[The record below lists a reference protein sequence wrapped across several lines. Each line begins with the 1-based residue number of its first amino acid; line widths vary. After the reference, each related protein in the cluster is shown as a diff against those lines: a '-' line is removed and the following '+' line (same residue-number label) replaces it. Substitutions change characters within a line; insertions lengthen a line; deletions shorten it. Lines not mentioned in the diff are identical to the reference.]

1 MYRTLLV
8 PVDGSP
14 AATAGLQEAIRL
26 ARAVGARL
34 QLMNVIDDHAFDDD
48 GDSAD
53 DSADARAGDEL
64 RDVVRERGEAV
75 LRHAQALAEQG
86 GVVSA
91 TALVHGGGEDLQA
104 LVAGQAEQSGA
115 DLVVLGTHAG
125 KALSRLFM
133 SHDAGHLLSHVSVPV
148 LLVQSADVD
157 AGVTVIELSGTDS
170 MFQSEP

>member
-14 AATAGLQEAIRL
+14 AATAGLEEAIRL
-26 ARAVGARL
+26 AGAIGARL
-34 QLMNVIDDHAFDDD
+34 QLMNIIDDRAFDGD
-48 GDSAD
+48 GEA
-53 DSADARAGDEL
+53 AAGDL

-75 LRHAQALAEQG
+75 LRHAQAMAEQG
-86 GVVSA
+86 GVASA
-91 TALVHGGGEDLQA
+91 TALVRSDGEDLQT
-104 LVAGQAEQSGA
+104 LVAREAEQSSA
-115 DLVVLGTHAG
+115 DLVVIGTHVG

-133 SHDAGHLLSHVSVPV
+133 SHDAGHLLNHVAVPV
-148 LLVQSADVD
+148 MLVQSASAD

>member
-26 ARAVGARL
+26 ASAVGARL
-34 QLMNVIDDHAFDDD
+34 QLMTVIDDHAFDGD
-48 GDSAD
+48 GADESAG
-53 DSADARAGDEL
+53 GDL

-75 LRHAQALAEQG
+75 LRHAQALAQQS
-86 GVVSA
+86 GVASA
-91 TALVHGGGEDLQA
+91 TALVHAGGGDLQA
-104 LVAGQAEQSGA
+104 LVARQAEQSGA

-133 SHDAGHLLSHVSVPV
+133 SHDTGHLLNHVAVPV
-148 LLVQSADVD
+148 LLVQSAAID
-157 AGVTVIELSGTDS
+157 AGMTVIELSGTDS
-170 MFQSEP
+170 MFQMEP

>member
-26 ARAVGARL
+26 ARAIGARL
-34 QLMNVIDDHAFDDD
+34 QLMNIIDDHAFDDD

-53 DSADARAGDEL
+53 DRAGDEL

-104 LVAGQAEQSGA
+104 LVARQAEQSGA

>member
-14 AATAGLQEAIRL
+14 AATAGLDEAIKL
-26 ARAVGARL
+26 AAAMGARL
-34 QLMNVIDDHAFDDD
+34 RLMTVVDERAFDGD
-48 GDSAD
+48 GDGD
-53 DSADARAGDEL
+53 GADAGRTGDL
-64 RDVVRERGEAV
+64 RDVVRERGQAV

-86 GVVSA
+86 GVISA
-91 TALVHGGGEDLQA
+91 TALVRSGGEDLQT
-104 LVAGQAEQSGA
+104 LVAREVEESGA

-125 KALSRLFM
+125 KALSRVFM
-133 SHDAGHLLSHVSVPV
+133 SHDAGHLLNHVAVPV
-148 LLVQSADVD
+148 LLVRSADVE

>member
-26 ARAVGARL
+26 ASAVGARL
-34 QLMNVIDDHAFDDD
+34 QLMNIIDDRAFDGAGGSPG
-48 GDSAD
+48 GD
-53 DSADARAGDEL
+53 L

-75 LRHAQALAEQG
+75 LRHAQALADQA
-86 GVVSA
+86 GVASA
-91 TALVHGGGEDLQA
+91 TSLVHGGGEDLQA
-104 LVAGQAEQSGA
+104 LVARQAEQSSA
-115 DLVVLGTHAG
+115 DLVVLGSHAG

-133 SHDAGHLLSHVSVPV
+133 SHDAGHLLNHVAVPV
-148 LLVQSADVD
+148 LLVQSAGID

>member
-14 AATAGLQEAIRL
+14 AATAGLEEAIRL
-26 ARAVGARL
+26 AGAIGARL
-34 QLMNVIDDHAFDDD
+34 QLMTIIDDRAFDGQGP
-48 GDSAD
+48 GD
-53 DSADARAGDEL
+53 ADAASCDLGAI
-64 RDVVRERGEAV
+64 VRERGEAV
-75 LRHAQALAEQG
+75 LSHAQARAEQR

-91 TALVHGGGEDLQA
+91 TALVKSGGEDLQA
-104 LVAGQAEQSGA
+104 LVARQAEQSSA
-115 DLVVLGTHAG
+115 DLIVIGTHAG

-133 SHDAGHLLSHVSVPV
+133 SHDAGHLLKHVAVPV
-148 LLVQSADVD
+148 LLVQSAGAD

>member
-14 AATAGLQEAIRL
+14 AATAGLEEAIRL
-26 ARAVGARL
+26 AGAVGARL
-34 QLMNVIDDHAFDDD
+34 ELMNIIDDRAFDGD
-48 GDSAD
+48 GDAAS
-53 DSADARAGDEL
+53 GDL
-64 RDVVRERGEAV
+64 REVVRERGEAV

-91 TALVHGGGEDLQA
+91 TALVNSGGEDLQA
-104 LVAGQAEQSGA
+104 LVARQAEQSSA
-115 DLVVLGTHAG
+115 DLVVIGTHAG

-133 SHDAGHLLSHVSVPV
+133 SHDAGHLLSHVAIPV
-148 LLVQSADVD
+148 LLVQSVGAD

>member
-26 ARAVGARL
+26 ARAVGGRL
-34 QLMNVIDDHAFDDD
+34 QLMNIIDDHAFDDE
-48 GDSAD
+48 GDSTDA
-53 DSADARAGDEL
+53 SAGEEL

-75 LRHAQALAEQG
+75 LRHAQALADRA
-86 GVVSA
+86 GVSSA
-91 TALVHGGGEDLQA
+91 TSLVHGGGEDLQA
-104 LVAGQAEQSGA
+104 LVARQAEQSSA
-115 DLVVLGTHAG
+115 DLVVLGSHAG

-133 SHDAGHLLSHVSVPV
+133 SHDAGHLLNHVAVPV
-148 LLVQSADVD
+148 LLVQSSGID